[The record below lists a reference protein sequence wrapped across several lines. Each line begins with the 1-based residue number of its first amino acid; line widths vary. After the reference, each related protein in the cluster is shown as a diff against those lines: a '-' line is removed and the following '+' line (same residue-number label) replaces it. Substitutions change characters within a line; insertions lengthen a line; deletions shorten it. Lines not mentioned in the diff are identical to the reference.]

1 MKDKGRR
8 MNFFIRH
15 PSAFI
20 LALST
25 VALRRLSYPL
35 QLRGSREFPPLP
47 FPRPILDFGL
57 PILDSALN

>member
-1 MKDKGRR
+1 

>member
-1 MKDKGRR
+1 

-20 LALST
+20 LAFAT

-35 QLRGSREFPPLP
+35 QLRGSRGIPAPPLSP
-47 FPRPILDFGL
+47 PILDFGL
-57 PILDSALN
+57 PILDWALNLKSKI